1 MCGALRRH
9 YRFPFGRHDELGDPE
24 VLPLVAGDGIV
35 VHFGPSTS
43 TPSGVHRCLK
53 AHTGHWSSRT
63 VPGHGGETQ
72 FMPPPVHCREDGKP
86 THVTLRRGLL
96 FKHDTPLPAD
106 WIDAVGTDGLV
117 LTVTKAEVDRRAVSD
132 PGAERSARDPVEPGL
147 ESPTTTDPTTWR
159 TPLFRWRRSR
169 PPSQVSLIAT
179 PAR

>member
-72 FMPPPVHCREDGKP
+72 FMPPPFIAE
-86 THVTLRRGLL
+86 TTTSLRTASSRRWCVAQPHRSAVRAATRRAQGDPAQSGLG
-96 FKHDTPLPAD
+96 P
-106 WIDAVGTDGLV
+106 W
-117 LTVTKAEVDRRAVSD
+117 RRAVC
-132 PGAERSARDPVEPGL
+132 PGPGRTWIGEPDNNRPYDLANTPFQVAPLETTFAGVANRNTCALAQPLRS
-147 ESPTTTDPTTWR
+147 
-159 TPLFRWRRSR
+159 
-169 PPSQVSLIAT
+169 
-179 PAR
+179 